1 MEATEDQFD
10 EILKQTE
17 AILTEARLN
26 QIAKENKSIGAI
38 LDTRQLYPIEDV
50 YVRTK
55 KAIQQEIDNR
65 IHSRR
70 GGRGERDIK
79 PQAALV
85 LEAFREKGVHVDLL
99 SGSYELELGMWK
111 NNARKAAYAEQRK
124 YKYPELH
131 AFLKNMDARQKSNY
145 KERMGAHLI
154 RVCEELRE
162 ECRVLKSEMD
172 LNGIFHPEANSHRV
186 HCIYIMKLHKK
197 ITPENIDDFILRK
210 MYQEYLV
217 KMKADAEL
225 AQQKEQILQSIT
237 LEEEFEKNRKQRQRG
252 FLRSP
257 NSNGNGSPP
266 RSPAKSPSRM
276 GSPSQSLSRLGDKGS
291 SKMSPGRSSSSKL
304 VGQETMKGNSMGP
317 KRKTVATLHP
327 VARNKSIK
335 GVPAPSS
342 QESAV
347 KGSVT
352 SSVHI
357 TKTSLLSAVGGS
369 NTDSQTTLASPTRK
383 NPSSSKLFNKLTRP
397 EKMGFL
403 DSSSLLREEANRF
416 SMTETV
422 LTRKPRDK
430 NNILEEKI
438 SSWMLHGIQHQQIE
452 KAATRSTTI
461 IPNDRTIWAAASEK
475 VLASSHYSPSKVLP
489 FDEYYTLLKEVQQGD
504 DERRPPTADSVN
516 SVASSSTNKQARGQ
530 QTVESKPITSTNTG
544 GVVNSTLKDSSTLN
558 RSSSVSIEETKP
570 VPTASINLIKHFT
583 EHDKNFEAYLK
594 IAELEQPSAKLFA
607 KLNNSKLIKPKKI
620 RRMAPLGRDAVQL
633 LDSRGRA
640 SKLAMRGFVNVFR
653 VASKKSRGKS
663 AGENGN
669 GGEEGDGED
678 TSTSGSS
685 SSSDRE
691 EGSVMERLEG
701 VDLEED
707 GASSVASSNT
717 SLTAGFDAD
726 GSSRAGRSRSR
737 RRLMASM
744 DGSSIQ
750 TSNSSRKRSGV
761 TFDDGLDSILYPPLT
776 EADLDLQVK
785 LQATWDSLQMSATH
799 RLAFMAKYSTQV
811 YASEMSRAID
821 LWADAAV
828 LLIVFKEA
836 VNIRHRMQT
845 SALTVAAM
853 KPDILMHELFRDI
866 HPLLASRSPM
876 LIPVTSVLDR
886 SRSQQ
891 GESSRSAM
899 SVIQTRQMARD
910 FISAITT
917 LPITNKEGSE
927 TKSQDNTDETE
938 LLIKRAT
945 VFASEIGAMALRKL
959 ETVERVLTD
968 EIHLGN
974 KIAKEWL
981 LAQDVMKTLT

>member
-99 SGSYELELGMWK
+99 SGSYELEVGMWK

-131 AFLKNMDARQKSNY
+131 AFLKNMDARQKNNY

-162 ECRVLKSEMD
+162 ECRILKSEMD

-252 FLRSP
+252 PLRSP
-257 NSNGNGSPP
+257 NSNVTGSPP

-276 GSPSQSLSRLGDKGS
+276 GSPNQSPSRLGEKGS
-291 SKMSPGRSSSSKL
+291 SKMSPGRASSSKL
-304 VGQETMKGNSMGP
+304 VGQETTKGNSMGP

-327 VARNKSIK
+327 MARSK
-335 GVPAPSS
+335 GVSPSS
-342 QESAV
+342 GQESAA

-357 TKTSLLSAVGGS
+357 TKPSLLSAAGGS
-369 NTDSQTTLASPTRK
+369 NTDSQTTLTSPRKK
-383 NPSSSKLFNKLTRP
+383 NPSTSKLFNKLTRP

-461 IPNDRTIWAAASEK
+461 IPNDRTIWGAAAEK
-475 VLASSHYSPSKVLP
+475 VLASSSHYSPSKVLP
-489 FDEYYTLLKEVQQGD
+489 FDEYYSLLKEVQGD
-504 DERRPPTADSVN
+504 EKRPPTADSVN
-516 SVASSSTNKQARGQ
+516 SVDSSLTNKQARGQ
-530 QTVESKPITSTNTG
+530 QTTEIKPISSTAVG
-544 GVVNSTLKDSSTLN
+544 GVVNSSLKDSSTLN

-570 VPTASINLIKHFT
+570 ASINLIKHFT

-594 IAELEQPSAKLFA
+594 VAELEQPSAKLFA

-653 VASKKSRGKS
+653 VAPKKSRGKS

-669 GGEEGDGED
+669 AGEGGEDED

-685 SSSDRE
+685 SSSDRDE
-691 EGSVMERLEG
+691 ESVMERLEG

-707 GASSVASSNT
+707 GGSSVASSNT
-717 SLTAGFDAD
+717 SLTAGFDGD
-726 GSSRAGRSRSR
+726 GSSKGRSRSR
-737 RRLMASM
+737 RRLMGAM
-744 DGSSIQ
+744 DGSSIY
-750 TSNSSRKRSGV
+750 TSNSSRKRSGA

-776 EADLDLQVK
+776 ETDLDLQVK
-785 LQATWDSLQMSATH
+785 LQATWDALQMSATH

-828 LLIVFKEA
+828 LLIIFKEA
-836 VNIRHRMQT
+836 VNIRHRMQA
-845 SALTVAAM
+845 SALTVAAT
-853 KPDILMHELFRDI
+853 KPEILMHELFRDI
-866 HPLLASRSPM
+866 HPLLASRSPL

-891 GESSRSAM
+891 GEASRSAM
-899 SVIQTRQMARD
+899 SVAQTRQMARD
-910 FISAITT
+910 FISAIAT
-917 LPITNKEGSE
+917 LPIANKEGSE
-927 TKSQDNTDETE
+927 AKSQDNADETE
-938 LLIKRAT
+938 LLVKRAT

-959 ETVERVLTD
+959 ETVERVLMD